1 MKKYQAPELKIVCF
15 SAQDILTF
23 SNETNLP
30 LMPVGEGED
39 E

>member
-1 MKKYQAPELKIVCF
+1 MKKYEAPELKIVRF

-30 LMPVGEGED
+30 LMPVGGD
-39 E
+39 EE